1 MQIHS
6 PGQKVI
12 TFVSVR
18 SGATQPEAASSPPAP
33 RVEVTPSE
41 SDRTNVAPA
50 RGSPHN
56 NNHHTAA
63 SLVEATQRRNDFLQN
78 DLSKSDHNGGS
89 GEAGRRGSES
99 GPRNASSSSTRVDFR
114 LGGGNANNSNSLD
127 TEADHASLFQSL
139 QSLDYIQVLF
149 LL

>member
-89 GEAGRRGSES
+89 GEAGQRGGSCQPLPEPPVIRLYPGAVFTVALS
-99 GPRNASSSSTRVDFR
+99 VALASARP
-114 LGGGNANNSNSLD
+114 
-127 TEADHASLFQSL
+127 
-139 QSLDYIQVLF
+139 
-149 LL
+149 